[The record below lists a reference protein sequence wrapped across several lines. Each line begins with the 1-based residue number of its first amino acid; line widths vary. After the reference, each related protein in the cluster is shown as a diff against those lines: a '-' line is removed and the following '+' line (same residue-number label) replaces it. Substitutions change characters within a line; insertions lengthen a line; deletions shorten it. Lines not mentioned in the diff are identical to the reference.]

1 MSVRRA
7 FTLVELL
14 VVIAIIG
21 LLIAL
26 LLPAVQAAREAGRRM
41 SCSNH
46 LKQLGIALHE
56 FHDANGRLP
65 TGADSKP
72 YPPAPS
78 HAHNFYR
85 WSALAHLL
93 PYLEQANT
101 YDALDLSV
109 PLYGADFLVTTAN
122 RAGVAIV
129 LPVLL
134 CPSDKQE
141 PVAEGFGPT
150 NYAAC
155 TGTGIDGG
163 TPFDTDGTFFINSQT
178 RLADITDGAS
188 NTVFMS
194 ESLLGEGPE
203 KTTNA
208 AEVDSRRDYSFFTLA
223 PLTDAICNKPVA
235 YNISNRRGFS
245 WANGEYRCALYNHYY
260 PPNYGQFDC
269 IGVPIFGTVEKRYAG
284 YGWRTARSEHP
295 SAVNVLL
302 GDGSVRPLRD
312 QIDGVAWRG
321 LATRAGGESVS
332 D

>member
-1 MSVRRA
+1 MPARRA

-14 VVIAIIG
+14 VVIAIVG

-41 SCSNH
+41 SCSNN

-56 FHDANGRLP
+56 FHDAYNHLP

-72 YPPAPS
+72 FPLNPGQ
-78 HAHNFYR
+78 AHSLYR
-85 WSALAHLL
+85 WSALVHLM
-93 PYLEQANT
+93 PYFEQTNAYN
-101 YDALDLSV
+101 ALDLSF
-109 PLYGADFLVTTAN
+109 PLYGSNFQVTPAN

-129 LPVLL
+129 LPMLL
-134 CPSDKQE
+134 CPSDKRE
-141 PVAEGFGPT
+141 AVAEGFGPT

-155 TGTGIDGG
+155 TGTGMGGG
-163 TPFDTDGTFFINSQT
+163 TPFDTDGAFYINSQT
-178 RLADITDGAS
+178 RFADVTDGAS

-203 KTTNA
+203 NSTNV
-208 AEVDSRRDYSFFTLA
+208 AEVDPRRDYAFFTIA
-223 PLTDAICNKPVA
+223 PLNDALCGKPVA
-235 YNISNRRGFS
+235 FNVTQRRGFS

-260 PPNYGQFDC
+260 PPNHGQFDC
-269 IGVPIFGTVEKRYAG
+269 IGVPIFGTVEKRYAS
-284 YGWRTARSEHP
+284 YGWRTARSDHP
-295 SAVNVLL
+295 GAVNVLL

-312 QIDGVAWRG
+312 QIDGIAWRG